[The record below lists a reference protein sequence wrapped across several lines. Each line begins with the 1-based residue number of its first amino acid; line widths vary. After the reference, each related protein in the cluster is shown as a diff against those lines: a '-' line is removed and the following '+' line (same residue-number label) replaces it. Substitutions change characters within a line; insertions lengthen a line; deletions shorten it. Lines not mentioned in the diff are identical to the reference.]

1 MSHPNESTCI
11 EQMAALMQLAGDPF
25 TAHFILY
32 SQVLTFFSLTLFDM
46 VQYVMT
52 QVVPNDS
59 RHSGILGLKKER
71 KFLTLIQQAALKYH
85 AWIFC
90 RMAGLLYTY
99 IHVCMCTVP
108 TGTASKKE
116 FLPSCL

>member
-1 MSHPNESTCI
+1 
-11 EQMAALMQLAGDPF
+11 MQLAGDPF
-25 TAHFILY
+25 TACFILY

-46 VQYVMT
+46 VRHDSGRAERFSAFG
-52 QVVPNDS
+52 DS
-59 RHSGILGLKKER
+59 RVKKKC
-71 KFLTLIQQAALKYH
+71 KFLTLIQQAALKYQ